1 MGNNLKLCMGCMSP
15 IDNDPKCPVCGY
27 YDGTPYLPSY
37 LPPKTILNSRYIVG
51 KLLRYNGEGA
61 TYIGYDNV
69 TNKKVEVREFFPDT
83 LCTRVPGSNLVSIN
97 PRKLV
102 QYKNLMSEFSEL
114 HKSLMKM
121 RTLSHICSVYEVF
134 NENNT
139 SYIVAEFVE
148 GKTLKH
154 YLQDNAGEISWL
166 DVKRLFPPIFTTLS
180 LLHNSGIIHRGL
192 SLDTIYYTNS
202 GDFKIS
208 GFCTTAARTSDSDI
222 APELYA
228 GYAAPEQYSSDSWQG
243 TWTDVYSISAILYRC
258 LSGCMPTESVSR
270 IGNDSL
276 IEPSQINSR
285 IPENV
290 SKVIINGLKVNHK
303 ARIQTITELVT
314 KLFDQADYAEPKR
327 YETSTIIIPK
337 QTTQL
342 KKNNIPEEKES
353 KVKSSRIFLFVM
365 GATLLC
371 AILIVIF
378 ILVFLGGDKVNDNSN
393 ENDYSTVPNSSDA
406 SSDESSN
413 PSSSSSSVIDSSVS
427 DKQKVQLPDF
437 VGTSYEGLNE
447 YYTKNLKIIPTYD
460 YNDKYEKGIIYEQD
474 VEANKEVDIGSKV
487 NVKVS
492 KGPKN
497 VQIPEY
503 AGLTE
508 KDYVSKLNEAGIK
521 YKVQPM
527 ESTEVAAGYVI
538 QLSKTGTVDVS
549 NNEELIVY
557 VSVTQNGIN

>member
-15 IDNDPKCPVCGY
+15 MDDDPKCPVCGY

-37 LPPKTILNSRYIVG
+37 LPPKTILNNRYIVG

-83 LCTRVPGSNLVSIN
+83 LCTRVPGSNLISIN

-134 NENNT
+134 NENNS
-139 SYIVAEFVE
+139 SYIVSEFVE

-154 YLQDNAGEISWL
+154 YLQDNSGEISWH
-166 DVKRLFPPIFTTLS
+166 DVKKLFPPIFTTLS

-192 SLDTIYYTNS
+192 SLDTIYYTNT

-208 GFCTTAARTSDSDI
+208 GFCTAAARTSNSDI
-222 APELYA
+222 APELFA
-228 GYAAPEQYSSDSWQG
+228 GFAAPEQYSSDSWQG

-258 LSGCMPTESVSR
+258 LSGCIPTESISR

-276 IEPSQINSR
+276 VEPSQINSG

-290 SKVIINGLKVNHK
+290 SNVITNGLKVNHK

-314 KLFDQADYAEPKR
+314 RLFDQTNYSESKR
-327 YETSTIIIPK
+327 SETSTIIIPK
-337 QTTQL
+337 QSVQQ
-342 KKNNIPEEKES
+342 KKNNLSEDKEA

-378 ILVFLGGDKVNDNSN
+378 IFVFLGGENDKNN
-393 ENDYSTVPNSSDA
+393 ENDYNNPSVSADV
-406 SSDESSN
+406 SSDESS
-413 PSSSSSSVIDSSVS
+413 SVLTSSSVVDVSSEN
-427 DKQKVQLPDF
+427 DKQKVLLPDF
-437 VGTSYEGLNE
+437 VGSVYENLNE
-447 YYTKNLKIIPTYD
+447 FYTKNLKIIPTYD

-474 VEANKEVDIGSKV
+474 VEANKEVDTGSKI

-503 AGLTE
+503 AGLTD
-508 KDYVSKLNEAGIK
+508 KDYVIKLNEAGIK

-527 ESTEVAAGYVI
+527 ESSEVAAGYVI
-538 QLSKTGTVDVS
+538 QLSKSGTIDVS

-557 VSVTQNGIN
+557 VSVSQNGIN

>member
-15 IDNDPKCPVCGY
+15 IDDDPKCPVCGY
-27 YDGTPYLPSY
+27 FDGTPYLPSY
-37 LPPKTILNSRYIVG
+37 LPPKTILNNRYIVG

-121 RTLSHICSVYEVF
+121 RTLSHICLVYEVF

-139 SYIVAEFVE
+139 SYIVSEFVE
-148 GKTLKH
+148 GITLKH
-154 YLQDNAGEISWL
+154 YLQDNSGVISWL
-166 DVKRLFPPIFTTLS
+166 DVKKLFPPIFTTLS

-192 SLDTIYYTNS
+192 SLDTIYYTNT

-208 GFCTTAARTSDSDI
+208 GFCTVAARTSDSDI
-222 APELYA
+222 APELFA

-276 IEPSQINSR
+276 VEPSQINSR
-285 IPENV
+285 IPENI
-290 SKVIINGLKVNHK
+290 SKVIMNGLKVNHK

-314 KLFDQADYAEPKR
+314 RLFDQTNYSESKR
-327 YETSTIIIPK
+327 SETSTIIIPK
-337 QTTQL
+337 QSIQQ
-342 KKNNIPEEKES
+342 KKNNLPEDKET

-378 ILVFLGGDKVNDNSN
+378 IFAFLGGNDDKDDK
-393 ENDYSTVPNSSDA
+393 NDYNNPSVITDV
-406 SSDESSN
+406 SSDESSSVL
-413 PSSSSSSVIDSSVS
+413 SSSSAVDASSEN
-427 DKQKVQLPDF
+427 DKQKVLLPDF
-437 VGTSYEGLNE
+437 VGSVYENLNE
-447 YYTKNLKIIPTYD
+447 FYTKNLKIIPTYD
-460 YNDKYEKGIIYEQD
+460 YNDKYDKGIIYEQD
-474 VEANKEVDIGSKV
+474 VEANREVDTGSKI

-508 KDYVSKLNEAGIK
+508 KDYVGKLNEAGIK

-527 ESTEVAAGYVI
+527 ESSEVAAGYVI
-538 QLSKTGTVDVS
+538 QLSKMGTVDVS

-557 VSVTQNGIN
+557 VSVSQNGIN

>member
-15 IDNDPKCPVCGY
+15 IDDDPKCPVCGY
-27 YDGTPYLPSY
+27 FDGTPYLPSY
-37 LPPKTILNSRYIVG
+37 LPPKTIINNRYIVG

-121 RTLSHICSVYEVF
+121 RTLSHICLVYEVF

-139 SYIVAEFVE
+139 SYIVSEFVE

-154 YLQDNAGEISWL
+154 YLQDNSGMISWL
-166 DVKRLFPPIFTTLS
+166 DVKKLFPPIFTTLS

-192 SLDTIYYTNS
+192 SLDTIYYTNT

-208 GFCTTAARTSDSDI
+208 GFCTVAARTSDSDI
-222 APELYA
+222 APELFA

-276 IEPSQINSR
+276 VEPSQINSR
-285 IPENV
+285 IPENI
-290 SKVIINGLKVNHK
+290 SKVIMNGLKVNHK

-314 KLFDQADYAEPKR
+314 RLFDQTNYSESKR
-327 YETSTIIIPK
+327 SETSTIIIPK
-337 QTTQL
+337 QSIQQ
-342 KKNNIPEEKES
+342 KKNNLPEDKET

-378 ILVFLGGDKVNDNSN
+378 IFAFLGGNDDKDDK
-393 ENDYSTVPNSSDA
+393 NDYDIPSVASDV
-406 SSDESSN
+406 SSDESSSVL
-413 PSSSSSSVIDSSVS
+413 SSSSAVDASSEN
-427 DKQKVQLPDF
+427 DKQKVLLPDF
-437 VGTSYEGLNE
+437 VGSVYENLNE
-447 YYTKNLKIIPTYD
+447 FYTKNLKIIPTYD
-460 YNDKYEKGIIYEQD
+460 YNDKYDKGIIYEQD
-474 VEANKEVDIGSKV
+474 VEANREVDTGSKI

-527 ESTEVAAGYVI
+527 ESSEVAAGYVI
-538 QLSKTGTVDVS
+538 QLSKMGTVDVS

-557 VSVTQNGIN
+557 VSVSQNGIN

>member
-15 IDNDPKCPVCGY
+15 MDDDPKCPVCGY

-37 LPPKTILNSRYIVG
+37 LPPKTILNNRYIVG

-69 TNKKVEVREFFPDT
+69 TNKKVEVREFYPDT
-83 LCTRVPGSNLVSIN
+83 LCTRVPGSNLISIN

-121 RTLSHICSVYEVF
+121 RTLSHICSIYEVF

-139 SYIVAEFVE
+139 SYIVSEFVD

-154 YLQDNAGEISWL
+154 YLQDNSGEISWH
-166 DVKRLFPPIFTTLS
+166 DVKKLFPPIFTTLS

-192 SLDTIYYTNS
+192 SLDTIYYTNT

-208 GFCTTAARTSDSDI
+208 GFCTAAARTSNSDI
-222 APELYA
+222 APELFA
-228 GYAAPEQYSSDSWQG
+228 GFAAPEQYSSDSWQG

-258 LSGCMPTESVSR
+258 LSGCIPTESISR

-276 IEPSQINSR
+276 VEPSQINSG

-290 SKVIINGLKVNHK
+290 SNVITNGLKVNHK

-314 KLFDQADYAEPKR
+314 RLFDQTNYSESKR
-327 YETSTIIIPK
+327 SETSTIIIPK
-337 QTTQL
+337 QSVQQ
-342 KKNNIPEEKES
+342 KKNNLSEDKEA

-378 ILVFLGGDKVNDNSN
+378 IFVFLGGENDKNN
-393 ENDYSTVPNSSDA
+393 ENDYNNPSVSADV
-406 SSDESSN
+406 SSDESS
-413 PSSSSSSVIDSSVS
+413 SVLTSSSVVDVSSEN
-427 DKQKVQLPDF
+427 DKQKVLLPDF
-437 VGTSYEGLNE
+437 VGSVYENLNE
-447 YYTKNLKIIPTYD
+447 FYTKNLKIIPTYD

-474 VEANKEVDIGSKV
+474 VEANKEVDTGSKI

-503 AGLTE
+503 AGLTD
-508 KDYVSKLNEAGIK
+508 KDYVIKLNEAGIK

-527 ESTEVAAGYVI
+527 ESSEVAAGYVI
-538 QLSKTGTVDVS
+538 QLSKSGTIDVS

-557 VSVTQNGIN
+557 VSVSQNGIN